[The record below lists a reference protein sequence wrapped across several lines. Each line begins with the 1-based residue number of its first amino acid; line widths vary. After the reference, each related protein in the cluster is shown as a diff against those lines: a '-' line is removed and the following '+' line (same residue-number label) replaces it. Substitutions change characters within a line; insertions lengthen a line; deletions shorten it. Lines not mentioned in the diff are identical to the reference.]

1 MTLFYKIKIKLFNS
15 NLLKKIFLLFFT
27 LFSYILWLEVDIIII
42 LHIKQ
47 LFSIVL
53 LLICIIWLSTFVS
66 SHAPM
71 ICFFCFDLDLQ
82 LGSIMY
88 YYYCTRT
95 RYVPTR
101 KRRLNT
107 THYKRKMVFLHVI
120 IANGFV
126 GWTLYFTNV
135 WQKSGTIFTT
145 GGNFFS
151 WNWIIPIFR
160 IFF

>member
-1 MTLFYKIKIKLFNS
+1 MFWIFSAQFFLNLFVR
-15 NLLKKIFLLFFT
+15 
-27 LFSYILWLEVDIIII
+27 YILWLEVDIII

-66 SHAPM
+66 SHAPL
-71 ICFFCFDLDLQ
+71 ICFLFCFDLDLQ
-82 LGSIMY
+82 LGSIIY

-101 KRRLNT
+101 KRRLN

-126 GWTLYFTNV
+126 GWTLYFKKCAKNLAPYL
-135 WQKSGTIFTT
+135 QQEA
-145 GGNFFS
+145 
-151 WNWIIPIFR
+151 
-160 IFF
+160 IFFVKLN